1 MTPGE
6 ERGVHETSLRFED
19 TREVFLTWLAHSG
32 ESPTALFARYYRYW
46 EEQPRVHLLRQN
58 VLARLCCKDGQ
69 GQLHRFSEGAW
80 PEECRQPGTPAPWHV
95 VGIHAQALEGP
106 RVRHLYLRD
115 RIVGVVYEDTW
126 ARYCVMTGL
135 QPENARLS
143 RARQVDAVFDLAEEV
158 LAGAGLAFTDVY
170 RTWFFLDCIQIWYD
184 EFTEARNAFFRSR
197 GIFARPVPVST
208 EVGASNGRG
217 TALVAD
223 LLAMQPKCAEASYRE
238 TTAGHPAA
246 GAPFGR
252 AIAFN
257 LPGQCRLFVSG
268 TADAG
273 PDENPTLPN
282 HAATLVERTLNGVEA
297 LLRSQGMGW
306 RHMVRGLAYFQRR
319 EDVGTLDLWR
329 EAHRAGP
336 WPVLVTQAELS
347 RKDRLFELEVEA
359 VRSG

>member
-1 MTPGE
+1 MIPRE
-6 ERGVHETSLRFED
+6 EKGVHETSLRFEG
-19 TREVFLTWLAHSG
+19 TREVFLTLWARRG
-32 ESPTALFARYYRYW
+32 ELPAAVFARYYQHWAGQARI
-46 EEQPRVHLLRQN
+46 HLLRQN
-58 VLARLCCKDGQ
+58 VLARLCSGDGQ

-80 PEECRQPGTPAPWHV
+80 PEECRQPGAPASWHV
-95 VGIHAQALEGP
+95 VGIHAQALEGS

-126 ARYCVMTGL
+126 ARYCVLTGL

-208 EVGASNGRG
+208 EVGASNDRG

-223 LLAMQPKCAEASYRE
+223 LLAMQPKCAEASYHE
-238 TTAGHPAA
+238 ATADQPTP
-246 GAPFGR
+246 GASFGR
-252 AIAFN
+252 AIVFN
-257 LPGQCRLFVSG
+257 LPGQRRLFVSG
-268 TADAG
+268 TANAR
-273 PDENPTLPN
+273 PDENPTLPD
-282 HAATLVERTLNGVEA
+282 HVAESVGRTLEGVEA

-306 RHMVRGLAYFQRR
+306 RHMVRALAYFQRR
-319 EDVGTLDLWR
+319 EDVGALERWR
-329 EAHRAGP
+329 EAHRAGS
-336 WPVLVTQAELS
+336 WPVLVTLAELS
-347 RKDRLFELEVEA
+347 RKNRLFELEVEA